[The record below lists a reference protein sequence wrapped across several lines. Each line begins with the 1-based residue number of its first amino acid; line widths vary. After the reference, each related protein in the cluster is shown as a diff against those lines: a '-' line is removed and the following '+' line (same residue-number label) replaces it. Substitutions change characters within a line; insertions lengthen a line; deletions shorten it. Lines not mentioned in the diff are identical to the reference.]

1 MKKVLFILYCLPI
14 LFIGCSSQDT
24 YIDPIKYNDAL
35 VEQQIK
41 VIQKN
46 KPMSINNL
54 YLTSN
59 VN

>member
-35 VEQQIK
+35 VEQQVK
-41 VIQKN
+41 VIQK
-46 KPMSINNL
+46 MSEI
-54 YLTSN
+54 TSQ
-59 VN
+59 